1 VRAQGSHRGIDRL
14 IPKREPTRSTRI
26 LGILN
31 LTPDSFSDGGRF
43 SDPSRAVQH
52 ARRMIE
58 DGADALDLGAE
69 SSRPGAAPVSEEEE
83 LRRLLPVLEEVVP
96 LGVPISVDTVKARV
110 AREALAKGAAI
121 INDISALAADPEMA
135 RVCADGN
142 AGIILMHMRGT
153 PRDMQSLTDYDD
165 VVVES
170 IAFLSSARA
179 RAVSAGISEEHVFL
193 DPGIGFAKTAEQNL
207 EILRRLQ
214 EYQSLGQ
221 PIVVGASRKSF
232 LARFGREATEDRL
245 AATLAVSILALV
257 RGASI
262 LRVHDVAENVRAV
275 RAAEALM
282 PQSITEETKC

>member
-1 VRAQGSHRGIDRL
+1 VRAQGSRRGIDRL

-43 SDPSRAVQH
+43 FDPSAAVQR
-52 ARRMIE
+52 ARRIIE

-69 SSRPGAAPVSEEEE
+69 SSRPGAATVSQEEE
-83 LRRLLPVLEEVVP
+83 LRRLLPVLEEVVS

-135 RVCADGN
+135 GVCADGN
-142 AGIILMHMRGT
+142 AGVILMHMRGT
-153 PRDMQSLTDYDD
+153 PRDMQTLTDYDD
-165 VVVES
+165 VVAES
-170 IAFLSSARA
+170 IAFLKSARA
-179 RAVSAGISEEHVFL
+179 HAVSAGIPEENVFL

-221 PIVVGASRKSF
+221 PIVLGASRKSF
-232 LARFGREATEDRL
+232 LARFGGEAIEDRL
-245 AATLAVSILALV
+245 AATLAVSILAVV

-275 RAAEALM
+275 RAAEALL
-282 PQSITEETKC
+282 PQSITEETTC

>member
-1 VRAQGSHRGIDRL
+1 VRAQGSRRGIDRL
-14 IPKREPTRSTRI
+14 IPRREPTRSTRI

-43 SDPSRAVQH
+43 FDPSAAMRQ

-69 SSRPGAAPVSEEEE
+69 SSRPGAAPVSQEEE
-83 LRRLLPVLEEVVP
+83 LRRLLPVLEEVVS
-96 LGVPISVDTVKARV
+96 LGVPVSVDTIKARV
-110 AREALAKGAAI
+110 AREALARGAAI
-121 INDISALAADPEMA
+121 INDISALTADPEMIH
-135 RVCADGN
+135 VCADGN
-142 AGIILMHMRGT
+142 AGVILMHMRGT

-170 IAFLSSARA
+170 IAFLRESRA
-179 RAVSAGISEEHVFL
+179 RAVSAGILEENVFL

-207 EILRRLQ
+207 EILRRLR
-214 EYQSLGQ
+214 EYQSLMQ

-232 LARFGREATEDRL
+232 LARFGGEATEDRL
-245 AATLAVSILALV
+245 AATLAVSILAVV
-257 RGASI
+257 RGGAI

-275 RAAEALM
+275 RAAEALL
-282 PQSITEETKC
+282 PQPIAEETTC